1 MCKARRKRWVFI
13 CANMKA
19 LLKEQKKLEK
29 KLTPKQR
36 KFCEYYIEFGG
47 NASKAA
53 KAAGYSKKTARQQGS
68 RLLTNVDIAAYTR
81 ILQKL
86 LIKSSGLSKE
96 SLLLDLVEIK
106 NRCLE
111 AKPVQEWN
119 YDTHQLEDT
128 GEFTFDA
135 KNAIKAITQIE
146 KMCEFSKQDEDG
158 KNEDGVKIVIG
169 NNEKWCK

>member
-1 MCKARRKRWVFI
+1 
-13 CANMKA
+13 MKE
-19 LLKEQKKLEK
+19 LLREKEELEK
-29 KLTPKQR
+29 KLKKRQR
-36 KFCEYYIEFGG
+36 EFCEFYIQFGG
-47 NASKAA
+47 NATQAA
-53 KAAGYSKKTARQQGS
+53 KAAGYSEKAARQQGS

-81 ILQKL
+81 VLQKL

-106 NRCLE
+106 QRCLQQTP
-111 AKPVQEWN
+111 KQKWN
-119 YDTHQLEDT
+119 YEKHQFEDS

-135 KNAIKAITQIE
+135 KNAIKAIAQIE
-146 KMCEFSKQDEDG
+146 KMCEFSKQDDEG

>member
-1 MCKARRKRWVFI
+1 
-13 CANMKA
+13 MKE
-19 LLKEQKKLEK
+19 LLREKEELEK
-29 KLTPKQR
+29 KLKKRQR
-36 KFCEYYIEFGG
+36 EFCEFYIQFGG
-47 NASKAA
+47 NATQAA
-53 KAAGYSKKTARQQGS
+53 KAAGYSEKAARQQGS

-81 ILQKL
+81 VLQKL

-106 NRCLE
+106 SRCLQQTP
-111 AKPVQEWN
+111 KQKWN
-119 YDTHQLEDT
+119 YEKHQFEDS

-135 KNAIKAITQIE
+135 KNAIKAIAQIE
-146 KMCEFSKQDEDG
+146 KMCEFSKQDDEG

>member
-1 MCKARRKRWVFI
+1 M
-13 CANMKA
+13 
-19 LLKEQKKLEK
+19 
-29 KLTPKQR
+29 
-36 KFCEYYIEFGG
+36 
-47 NASKAA
+47 
-53 KAAGYSKKTARQQGS
+53 
-68 RLLTNVDIAAYTR
+68 TNVDIAAYTR

>member
-1 MCKARRKRWVFI
+1 
-13 CANMKA
+13 MKD
-19 LLKEQKKLEK
+19 LLKEKKKLEK
-29 KLTPKQR
+29 KLTPKKIR
-36 KFCEYYIEFGG
+36 FCEYYVALGG
-47 NASKAA
+47 NATKAA
-53 KAAGYSKKTARQQGS
+53 IAAGYSEKTARQQGS

-81 ILQKL
+81 VLQKL

-111 AKPVQEWN
+111 QKPVQEWN
-119 YDTHQLEDT
+119 YNTHQLEDT

-135 KNAIKAITQIE
+135 KNAIKAIAQIE
-146 KMCEFSKQDEDG
+146 KMCEFSKQDDEG
-158 KNEDGVKIVIG
+158 KKEDGVKIVIG

>member
-1 MCKARRKRWVFI
+1 
-13 CANMKA
+13 MKD
-19 LLKEQKKLEK
+19 LLREQKELEEKLK
-29 KLTPKQR
+29 PKQR

-47 NASKAA
+47 NATKAA
-53 KAAGYSKKTARQQGS
+53 LAAGYSKKSPRQQGS
-68 RLLTNVDIAAYTR
+68 RLLTNDDIAAYTR
-81 ILQKL
+81 VLQKL

-96 SLLLDLVEIK
+96 SLLLDLIEIK

-111 AKPVQEWN
+111 QKPVQEWN

-146 KMCEFSKQDEDG
+146 KMCEFSKPEQE
-158 KNEDGVKIVIG
+158 KNEITVKLVDAT
-169 NNEKWCK
+169 KFSK